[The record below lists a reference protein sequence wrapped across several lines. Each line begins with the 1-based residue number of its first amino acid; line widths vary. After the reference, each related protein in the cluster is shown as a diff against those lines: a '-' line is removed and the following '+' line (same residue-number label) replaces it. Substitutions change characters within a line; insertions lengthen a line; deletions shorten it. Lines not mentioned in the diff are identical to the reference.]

1 MKRIVILA
9 LALSLA
15 TPLFAGKV
23 SGLVEE
29 FNKVEEYNKNR
40 KLSDSVKKAT
50 LEKNLLSALKYSLHR
65 KYLDY
70 KEYTKDLKADSIQY
84 EPQKGTFGVYVKYKT
99 YIVFY
104 SYLMD
109 PEIYLQTPIN
119 EVFYV
124 RPENLEE
131 EPHKDEKPAV
141 PATGK

>member
-1 MKRIVILA
+1 MKRIVLLA
-9 LALSLA
+9 LALCLA
-15 TPLFAGKV
+15 SPLFAGKV

-29 FNKVEEYNKNR
+29 FNKIEEFNKNR
-40 KLSDSVKKAT
+40 KLSDAVKKAT
-50 LEKNLLSALKYSLHR
+50 LEKNLVSAMKYSLHR
-65 KYLDY
+65 KYLEY
-70 KEYTKDLKADSIQY
+70 KDYTKDLKTDSISY

-109 PEIYLQTPIN
+109 PELYLQTPIN

-131 EPHKDEKPAV
+131 EPHKDEKPA
-141 PATGK
+141 PSSPGK